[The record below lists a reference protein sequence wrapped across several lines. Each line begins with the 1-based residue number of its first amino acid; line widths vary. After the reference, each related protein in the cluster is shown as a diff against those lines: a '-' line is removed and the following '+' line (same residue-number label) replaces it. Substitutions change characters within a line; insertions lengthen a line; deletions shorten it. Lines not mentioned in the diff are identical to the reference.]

1 MASGCGGWLWH
12 DGSWWQRAPV
22 QLPVTEPQV
31 DAPAAG
37 KRQGWTPMDWL
48 VPALERAVDA
58 AESRAP
64 ERATTRAKVWHDNEK
79 FLLCPST
86 YTANGLTQ
94 VRFPPNSGDLNPIET
109 VWARLRQDLAA
120 REQEDLSQHRVL
132 TKTQFK
138 QRVAQLLSGYG
149 EPAHGQELS
158 YLSKLVRGMPKP
170 LAKCRARKYGRC
182 GK

>member
-1 MASGCGGWLWH
+1 MLKADWE
-12 DGSWWQRAPV
+12 AKVPV
-22 QLPVTEPQV
+22 L
-31 DAPAAG
+31 
-37 KRQGWTPMDWL
+37 K
-48 VPALERAVDA
+48 RAVDA
-58 AESRAP
+58 AEARAP

-109 VWARLRQDLAA
+109 VWARLRHDLAE
-120 REQEDLSQHRVL
+120 REQEDLSQGRVL
-132 TKTQFK
+132 TATQIK
-138 QRVAQLLSGYG
+138 RRVARLLYEYG
-149 EPAHGQELS
+149 EPADGEELS
-158 YLSKLVRGMPKP
+158 YLSKFVRGMLMR